1 MSFIKTAAASV
12 ALLGLS
18 APAMA
23 GEFFTGTRS
32 ESTRF
37 DSSRVSTGHE
47 RISANRT
54 FENKLKGSSHKH
66 FVNVSASAENARMGG
81 RSYGFV
87 EGDSEINGDVA
98 GTGAGLFGA
107 GGGSLGEGGLGA
119 FGGTGRVSSAGSVGS
134 EFDGMIGTGGESYLD
149 GSLQANA
156 EWGGASARYE
166 QEESGSS
173 RFSSTS
179 DFASVSNSDGTRSSG
194 GSVFSFN

>member
-37 DSSRVSTGHE
+37 DNSRVSTGHE
-47 RISANRT
+47 RITADRK

-66 FVNVSASAENARMGG
+66 FVSVSASAENARMGG
-81 RSYGFV
+81 RTYGFI
-87 EGDSEINGDVA
+87 EGDSEINGDVI

-119 FGGTGRVSSAGSVGS
+119 FGGLGSVASGGSVGS
-134 EFDGMIGTGGESYLD
+134 EIDGMIGTGGESYLD

-156 EWGGASARYE
+156 EWGGARTKFE
-166 QEESGSS
+166 QKESGKSTFVSS
-173 RFSSTS
+173 N
-179 DFASVSNSDGTRSSG
+179 DFAEVSNSDGTRSSG
-194 GSVFSFN
+194 GSMFSFN